1 MRGPIVK
8 KERGEYGFTKNNE
21 TGIGNG
27 RNLPGGVL
35 LMYTDAAGSKAAYFS
50 GGAAFY
56 GR

>member
-1 MRGPIVK
+1 MDLQ
-8 KERGEYGFTKNNE
+8 KNNE